1 MNNVA
6 AKSDHKIPVPVLV
19 VRETISPWSLIT
31 MRTDCGPEATMPKM
45 IAIGM
50 IKMDRKSVVT
60 RLNFSW

>member
-6 AKSDHKIPVPVLV
+6 ANSDHKIPLPVLV
-19 VRETISPWSLIT
+19 VPETISPWSLIT
-31 MRTDCGPEATMPKM
+31 MRTDSGPEAMMPRTM
-45 IAIGM
+45 AIGM